1 MFEEFKLPIQL
12 EKQTKIQILDDT
24 IVKDLEMLETHDSSN
39 QPIYEICFQ
48 PQSLFGKSTLY
59 KWSKQTSSNKKFLQ
73 QFQIFVKKN
82 KFTCNPQDFSTLYET
97 LKNIKNDNGFN
108 GKYEYIDWEK
118 LSFLNNNEHF
128 LQGLSLYNLSSPAFT
143 ILLPLVSLII
153 PFFIL
158 KTMNRKLSFSSYFIV
173 LRHQLR
179 KHPIGKI
186 FTNFSSVSN
195 QQKMYYVTMLFFY
208 GLNVYQ
214 NILSCIKYYK
224 NFTTIH
230 SICHDC
236 ENFLHTVKDECE
248 RIVERCQSDKILNN
262 FTVYLEGYITKI
274 NNYIMRF
281 DAIKPYSLGNL
292 LSIGKKMKLFYDI
305 KHCNVFQEITN
316 FSFGFL
322 GFVDQIQGL
331 QIHLQNKQ
339 IHNCKFT
346 NHSKEQKFTN
356 FYYPSLM
363 EKNPITNTI
372 ECNKNYL
379 ISGPNASGK
388 TTLLKSLLVN
398 QILSQQIGCGFY
410 QKAKVSLYHHFYI
423 YLNIPDTSGRD
434 SLFQAEARRCKNII
448 DTIEKHSNEKHFC
461 IFDELYSG
469 TNPREAVGSALAYL
483 KFLNKRDN
491 VVYFITT
498 HFLEICQNLEKDPT
512 NKNIS
517 LHSYYK
523 DNKIHNTY
531 KIKSEISNIT
541 TGYEVLKQLN
551 YPNEILNSISF
562 NTI

>member
-12 EKQTKIQILDDT
+12 EKQTKIQSLDNT
-24 IVKDLEMLETHDSSN
+24 IIKDLEMLETHDSSN
-39 QPIYEICFQ
+39 QSVYEICFQ
-48 PQSLFGKSTLY
+48 PQTVFGKSTLY
-59 KWSKQTSSNKKFLQ
+59 KWSEQTSSNKKFLQ
-73 QFQIFVKKN
+73 QFQKFVKKN
-82 KFTCNPQDFSTLYET
+82 KFNCNPQEFCQVYET

-108 GKYEYIDWEK
+108 GKYEYIDWDK
-118 LSFLNNNEHF
+118 LAFLNNNEHF

-143 ILLPLVSLII
+143 ILLPIVSLIV

-158 KTMNRKLSFSSYFIV
+158 KTMNRKLSFASYFVV

-224 NFTTIH
+224 NFTIIH
-230 SICHDC
+230 CICEDC

-248 RIVERCQSDKILNN
+248 RVVQLCHSNKILNN
-262 FTVYLEGYITKI
+262 FIVYLETYITKI
-274 NNYIMRF
+274 NNYIERF
-281 DAIKPYSLGNL
+281 GAIKPYSLGNL
-292 LSIGKKMKLFYDI
+292 FTIGKKMKLFYDI
-305 KHCNVFQEITN
+305 KHCKEFQDITN

-331 QIHLQNKQ
+331 QKHLESKQ
-339 IHNCKFT
+339 IHTCKFT
-346 NHSKEQKFTN
+346 NRSKEQKFTK
-356 FYYPSLM
+356 FYYPSLIN
-363 EKNPITNTI
+363 KNPITNTL

-388 TTLLKSLLVN
+388 TTLLKSILVN
-398 QILSQQIGCGFY
+398 QVLSQQIGCGFY
-410 QKAKVSLYHHFYI
+410 QNAKVSLYHHFYI

-448 DTIEKHSNEKHFC
+448 DTIEKYSNEKHFC

-469 TNPREAVGSALAYL
+469 TNPCEAVGSALAYL
-483 KFLNKRDN
+483 NFLNKRDN
-491 VVYFITT
+491 VNYFITT
-498 HFLEICQNLEKDPT
+498 HFLEICQTLDKHPT

-517 LHSYYK
+517 LYSYYK
-523 DNKIHNTY
+523 DNTIKNTY
-531 KIKSEISNIT
+531 KIKNEISNIT

>member
-12 EKQTKIQILDDT
+12 EKQTKIQMLDDT
-24 IVKDLEMLETHDSSN
+24 IVKDLEMIETYDSSN
-39 QPIYEICFQ
+39 QSIYEICFQ
-48 PQSLFGKSTLY
+48 PQSVFGKKTLC

-73 QFQIFVKKN
+73 QFQKFVKKN
-82 KFTCNPQDFSTLYET
+82 KFTCIPQDFCQLYET
-97 LKNIKNDNGFN
+97 LENIKNDNGFN

-143 ILLPLVSLII
+143 ILLPIISLIL

-158 KTMNRKLSFSSYFIV
+158 KTMNRKLSFSSYFVV
-173 LRHQLR
+173 LRHQLQ

-230 SICHDC
+230 SVCYDC
-236 ENFLHTVKDECE
+236 ENFLHSVKCECE
-248 RIVERCQSDKILNN
+248 RVVEFCHSNKILHN
-262 FTVYLEGYITKI
+262 FTLYLESYITKI
-274 NNYIMRF
+274 NNYIVRF

-292 LSIGKKMKLFYDI
+292 MTIGKKMKLFYDI
-305 KHCNVFQEITN
+305 KHCKVFQTITN

-322 GFVDQIQGL
+322 GFVDQMQGL
-331 QIHLQNKQ
+331 QKHLQGKQ
-339 IHNCKFT
+339 IHSCKFT
-346 NHSKEQKFTN
+346 NHVKEQKFTK

-363 EKNPITNTI
+363 NKKPITNSL

-448 DTIEKHSNEKHFC
+448 DTIEKHTNEKHFC

-469 TNPREAVGSALAYL
+469 TNPSEAVGSALAYL
-483 KFLNKRDN
+483 NFLNKRDN
-491 VVYFITT
+491 VIYFITT
-498 HFLEICQNLEKDPT
+498 HFLEICQTLEKDSS
-512 NKNIS
+512 NQNIS
-517 LHSYYK
+517 LHSYYT
-523 DNKIHNTY
+523 DNSVHNTY
-531 KIKSEISNIT
+531 KIKNQISNIT